1 MAKRLEKRNWIELVL
16 WTLLFLSSFAFY
28 SRMTHW
34 TKAFGIALTFLAVYY
49 SLAFLNRKV
58 LIPKLFNQSKYL
70 AYAGSVIILL
80 VLVANLTVRLDYLSV
95 FDIKLELHTKDRNAK
110 LPVLS
115 RSSERVKST
124 FILVMAF
131 GIMFLT
137 LIYQLT
143 VDYLKRQQQQLEL
156 EREKAHAE
164 LSYLKAQMHPHFFL
178 NALNGLYALARL
190 SPQKTGV
197 YITKLGEML
206 TYLTYE
212 TNKAEVL
219 LTQEVKYLKNYIYFQ
234 EYKDDIFEI
243 TLVEEIENPRYNI
256 EPFLLIP
263 FVENAFKHGYNGETS
278 TPIHICIQQKG
289 PQLIFECENPMA
301 NKALNREKEPTNG
314 IGIDNVTKRLQLK
327 YPNQFKLV
335 YGQEKDDYKVFLKI
349 TTNG

>member
-1 MAKRLEKRNWIELVL
+1 MVQKEIKLNREYKPKILIPLNIDFMLKKIEKKNWVELVL

-34 TKAFGIALTFLAVYY
+34 TKAFGIALIFFVIYY
-49 SLAFLNRKV
+49 GLAFLNRKV

-70 AYAGSVIILL
+70 AYGGSIFILL
-80 VLVANLTVRLDYLSV
+80 ILVANLTVRLDYLSV
-95 FDIKLELHTKDRNAK
+95 FDIKFELYAKDPDAK

-124 FILVMAF
+124 AILATAF
-131 GIMFLT
+131 GIILLT

-143 VDYLKRQQQQLEL
+143 LDYLKKQAEQLQL
-156 EREKAHAE
+156 EREKAQAE
-164 LSYLKAQMHPHFFL
+164 MSYLKAQMHPHFFL

-212 TNKAEVL
+212 ASKAEVL

-234 EYKDDIFEI
+234 EYKDDIFDI
-243 TLVEEIENPRYNI
+243 TIKEEIEDPQYII

-263 FVENAFKHGYNGETS
+263 FVENAFKHGYNEEAS
-278 TPIHICIQQKG
+278 TPIYIRIQQKE
-289 PQLIFECENPMA
+289 QELIFECENPDA
-301 NKALNREKEPTNG
+301 
-314 IGIDNVTKRLQLK
+314 
-327 YPNQFKLV
+327 
-335 YGQEKDDYKVFLKI
+335 
-349 TTNG
+349 